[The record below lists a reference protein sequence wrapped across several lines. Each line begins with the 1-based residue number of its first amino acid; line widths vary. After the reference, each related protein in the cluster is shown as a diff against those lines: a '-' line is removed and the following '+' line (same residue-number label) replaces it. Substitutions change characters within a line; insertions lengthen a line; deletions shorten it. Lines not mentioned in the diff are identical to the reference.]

1 MRRWTLT
8 AALVA
13 LAACSR
19 SGSAEGDAPMRA
31 LATPEPTARYA
42 HEFWLD
48 QARRRTA
55 LWDSADAYC
64 EAYRRRQDGSKP
76 NCGHVYTANF
86 HDAGAR
92 APVRPSRTDSQPPA
106 SRP

>member
-1 MRRWTLT
+1 MRRW
-8 AALVA
+8 ALSSALLA

-19 SGSAEGDAPMRA
+19 SGSDKGDAPMGA
-31 LATPEPTARYA
+31 LASPSPTTRYA

-55 LWDSADAYC
+55 LWDSALAYC
-64 EAYRRRQDGSKP
+64 DAYRRRQDGSRP

-86 HDAGAR
+86 YDAGAR
-92 APVRPSRTDSQPPA
+92 APVRPGRTDSQPPA
-106 SRP
+106 GRP